1 MSSAFKAGRVLAP
14 DSKWTG
20 EEPDWH
26 GWEKW
31 PTEQFYT
38 TRSRALQFYNYYLDA
53 TSMKPMVL
61 AWMKKE
67 EYSQTQIDAI
77 KDASPNVL
85 PSTVG
90 KLVRCLER
98 GMPSLHPK
106 AQEYFEA
113 LPHHEIPPA
122 PKDDRVTVK
131 REINAALIF
140 LNNIKHN
147 SSNELSDK
155 PKAYVPT
162 PLERIKSKV
171 EKEIVGALL
180 DPLLDAW
187 CTNSNAT
194 VNLVSYL
201 RDGKVPT
208 QGCKFILDWLNKVYA
223 EYNGAYTK
231 EDSQLVEGYS
241 YLSTPELRKIVKN
254 LETMIGDV
262 NSHAKIKVSMRK
274 PRVKKVK
281 DASKQVARLKYQT
294 NSSEYNI
301 DSINPSRIPTAQRL
315 YVFNTKTRQLGVYF
329 AKGSAGFEVKGTSIN
344 AYDESASY
352 TATLRKP
359 KDVLTALLSSTP
371 KALDKTLDAVK
382 LKKKPAN
389 GRFNEH
395 TILLKV
401 IENKL

>member
-1 MSSAFKAGRVLAP
+1 MSMPFKAGRVLAP

-31 PTEQFYT
+31 PVNQFYR
-38 TRSRALQFYNYYLDA
+38 TRHRALQFYNYYLDA
-53 TSMKPMVL
+53 ASMKPMVL

-67 EYSQTQIDAI
+67 GYSQTQINTI
-77 KDASPNVL
+77 KDANPNVL

-98 GMPSLHPK
+98 GMPSLHPE
-106 AQEYFEA
+106 AHEYFA
-113 LPHHEIPPA
+113 TLPFHEIPPV
-122 PKDDRVTVK
+122 PKNECTTVK
-131 REINAALIF
+131 REINAALSI
-140 LNNIKHN
+140 LNDVKHA
-147 SSNELSDK
+147 SSKELTDK
-155 PKAYVPT
+155 PKIYVPT

-171 EKEIVGALL
+171 EKDIIATLL

-187 CTNSNAT
+187 ITNSNAT
-194 VNLVSYL
+194 VNLVSNL

-223 EYNGAYTK
+223 EYNGAYSK
-231 EDSQLVEGYS
+231 ECPQLVEGYN
-241 YLSTPELRKIVKN
+241 YLSRVDLRKIVKN
-254 LETMIGDV
+254 IDTMIADV
-262 NSHAKIKVSMRK
+262 NAHAKIKVSMRK
-274 PRVKKVK
+274 TRVKKVK

-294 NSSEYNI
+294 NSSEYNV
-301 DSINPSRIPTAQRL
+301 DSINPERVPTAQRL
-315 YVFNTKTRQLGVYF
+315 YVFNTKTRQLGVYL
-329 AKGSAGFEVKGTSIN
+329 AKGSSGFEVKGTSIKG
-344 AYDESASY
+344 YDESASY

-371 KALDKTLDAVK
+371 KALDKTLDAVN
-382 LKKKPAN
+382 LKKKAAN

-401 IENKL
+401 VENKL